1 MGSYSLSLTMSFMFI
16 IMIIYTTS
24 KSTNNEMHGQL
35 DEIEVYTHKI
45 NCLYVEMTDISDE
58 SLFFVR
64 YFLFF
69 LYRKLL
75 KIAKNFVRVQEK
87 DIICVISEHYSHVYD
102 NSKDY
107 GEKKMKKLIRQL
119 KRHKGDK

>member
-1 MGSYSLSLTMSFMFI
+1 MGSYSLSLTVSFMFI
-16 IMIIYTTS
+16 IMTIYTTS
-24 KSTNNEMHGQL
+24 KSTNNKMHNQL

-64 YFLFF
+64 YFLLL

-75 KIAKNFVRVQEK
+75 KLPRI
-87 DIICVISEHYSHVYD
+87 
-102 NSKDY
+102 
-107 GEKKMKKLIRQL
+107 L
-119 KRHKGDK
+119 